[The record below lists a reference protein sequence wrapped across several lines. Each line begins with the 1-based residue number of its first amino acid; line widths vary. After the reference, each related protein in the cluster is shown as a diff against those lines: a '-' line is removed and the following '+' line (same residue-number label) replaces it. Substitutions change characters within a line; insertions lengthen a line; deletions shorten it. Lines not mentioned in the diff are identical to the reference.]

1 MTQNKYAP
9 QERYNK
15 KTRRRYVINLNK
27 NTDQDIIDYLDQL
40 DNVQGYIKDLIR
52 TDMERDPKEP

>member
-1 MTQNKYAP
+1 MTQNRYAP

-52 TDMERDPKEP
+52 SNVSKKPMA